1 MSKRCYYKP
10 NREYPRRFNARAV
23 GRIAR
28 YAKEAGESDNEIC
41 FQLSEQA
48 QLRCGEC
55 DCVKLKAL
63 VALALGVMA
72 FAAAVR
78 IRNKEAMT
86 EAIAAISKAQRSAR
100 GTLGRI
106 ELEKVNSLLILV
118 DSGEDSMQEELDKLN
133 DELLNAMKQSFEK
146 PTGEEGEVNIRE

>member
-28 YAKEAGESDNEIC
+28 YAKEAGESDTEIC
-41 FQLSEQA
+41 RELAEQA

-72 FAAAVR
+72 FAAAIRV
-78 IRNKEAMT
+78 RNKEAMQ
-86 EAIAAISKAQRSAR
+86 EAIAAIAKAQRSAR

-106 ELEKVNSLLILV
+106 ELEKVNSLLLFV
-118 DSGEDSMQEELDKLN
+118 DNNEDSMQEELDKLN

-146 PTGEEGEVNIRE
+146 PVEDEGEINIKE